1 MNEDSRTR
9 LEELERR
16 VGALEVAAWAR
27 DGREPATAPDLALL
41 DGLRRKDGPRYARGP
56 LRGAVTYSG
65 AAEFGDDRRLLWA
78 GEHGLPEVLDLEPAV
93 LAHMFAALGHPAR
106 LALVRALLAGNR
118 TSAEL
123 QEVVGTASAGQLY
136 HHLKDLIA
144 AGVAEQA
151 GRSRYRISN
160 ARVVPLLVVLAAAGD
175 VARPQEFSLVTPAE
189 EAAPETPASETEH

>member
-1 MNEDSRTR
+1 MSTADNR
-9 LEELERR
+9 LDELERR

-27 DGREPATAPDLALL
+27 DDRRPTAAPDLAAL
-41 DGLRRKDGPRYARGP
+41 DELRRKNGPRYERGP
-56 LRGAVTYSG
+56 LRGALSYSG
-65 AAEFGDDRRLLWA
+65 AVDFGDRPLLWA
-78 GEHGLPEVLDLEPAV
+78 GEHGLPEVWELEPAT

-106 LALVRALLAGNR
+106 LGLVLALLSGER

-175 VARPQEFSLVTPAE
+175 VARPQDAALVTPVE
-189 EAAPETPASETEH
+189 EAAPKTPAKETEH

>member
-1 MNEDSRTR
+1 MSATDDR

-16 VGALEVAAWAR
+16 VGALEVGAWASDDR
-27 DGREPATAPDLALL
+27 RPAAAPDLVAL
-41 DGLRRKDGPRYARGP
+41 DELRRKDGPRYTRGP
-56 LRGAVTYSG
+56 LRGAITYSG
-65 AAEFGDDRRLLWA
+65 AVDFGDRPLLWA
-78 GEHGLPEVLDLEPAV
+78 GEHGLPEVWDMDPAT

-106 LALVRALLAGNR
+106 LALVRALLAGDR

-175 VARPQEFSLVTPAE
+175 VARPQEASLVTQ
-189 EAAPETPASETEH
+189 ETRH